1 MNNLIIGIAGG
12 SGSGKT
18 TLALRLKERF
28 GEDEVRLISHDSY
41 YKRHDELPF
50 EERCKLNYD
59 HPDAFDNALLIYHL
73 QELKAGRA
81 IDCPVYDYSNHNR
94 SDKVQHIEPAP
105 VLIVEGILPFVEPE
119 LCALFDYKIYVDTDA
134 DERILRRLVR
144 DVKERGRSLDSVIDQ
159 YLTTVKPMHEAFVE
173 PSKRNADI
181 IVPNGGENTAA
192 MEMLAP
198 RSLCAYSAEELFK
211 FWGFRKV
218 CGLSRTPFFTRG
230 VVEENGSCSA
240 AFCESVALQE
250 ITDSLPLIRRY
261 APPSPGG

>member
-18 TLALRLKERF
+18 TLACRLKALF

-81 IDCPVYDYSNHNR
+81 IDCPVYDYADHNR
-94 SDKVQHIEPAP
+94 SNEVQHIEPAP

-119 LCALFDYKIYVDTDA
+119 LCAMFDYKIFVDTDA

-144 DVKERGRSLDSVIDQ
+144 DVKERGRSLDSVINQ
-159 YLTTVKPMHEAFVE
+159 YTSP
-173 PSKRNADI
+173 PSNPCMRLSLSPASAMRTSSS
-181 IVPNGGENTAA
+181 PTAA
-192 MEMLAP
+192 
-198 RSLCAYSAEELFK
+198 
-211 FWGFRKV
+211 
-218 CGLSRTPFFTRG
+218 RTPPPSRCWPTT
-230 VVEENGSCSA
+230 SA
-240 AFCESVALQE
+240 AS
-250 ITDSLPLIRRY
+250 SRRQIC
-261 APPSPGG
+261 SKSF

>member
-1 MNNLIIGIAGG
+1 MKNLIIGIAGG

-59 HPDAFDNALLIYHL
+59 
-73 QELKAGRA
+73 R
-81 IDCPVYDYSNHNR
+81 SN
-94 SDKVQHIEPAP
+94 KVQHIEPAP

-119 LCALFDYKIYVDTDA
+119 LCELFDYKIYVDTDA
-134 DERILRRLVR
+134 DERILRRILR
-144 DVKERGRSLDSVIDQ
+144 DVKERGRSLDSVIHQ

-181 IVPNGGENTAA
+181 IVPNGGENSTAV
-192 MEMLAP
+192 EMLAHHI
-198 RSLCAYSAEELFK
+198 RSLIEKA
-211 FWGFRKV
+211 
-218 CGLSRTPFFTRG
+218 
-230 VVEENGSCSA
+230 NMM
-240 AFCESVALQE
+240 
-250 ITDSLPLIRRY
+250 
-261 APPSPGG
+261 